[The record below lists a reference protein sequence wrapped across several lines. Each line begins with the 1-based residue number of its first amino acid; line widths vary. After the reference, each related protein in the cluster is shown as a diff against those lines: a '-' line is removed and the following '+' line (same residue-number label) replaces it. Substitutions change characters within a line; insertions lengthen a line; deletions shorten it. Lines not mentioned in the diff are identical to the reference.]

1 MILSGYT
8 YDGKPTEKQEEV
20 YEEAMSPEWAERI
33 RETYKHVFGSQ
44 QCRIT
49 EDELTDMLEGMY
61 DTHIHAAPDSY
72 GWRVRTEADVAR
84 KAIDYKFGGL
94 VFKGQGAPTS
104 YRQAFVKELADIY
117 AQQNEKKSIDIF
129 GGVCCASQVGGYN
142 PAAVEASFMV
152 GGKYVWTPS
161 KDSDFQHIV
170 EGNSKPGIK
179 CIDENGNLIP
189 EIHEIFKMIAEND
202 GVLGISHQSTRER
215 FMMIELAQKMGIKRI
230 VLEHVQMHITR
241 MSIPQL
247 KEAAK
252 KGVYLG
258 LAAVAGYC
266 NYVMPHVDN
275 YEAINWIKEIGAEH
289 FIAQTDMT
297 QLQNPDPIEGIRI
310 MAKILLS
317 QGLPIKDLQAIYVKN
332 PHDLLY

>member
-1 MILSGYT
+1 MRLAGYT
-8 YDGKPTEKQEEV
+8 YEGKPTDRPNEV
-20 YEEAMSPEWAERI
+20 YEEALEPVWAERI
-33 RETYKHVFGSQ
+33 RETYRYVFGSQ
-44 QCRIT
+44 ACRIT

-84 KAIDYKFGGL
+84 KAVDYKFGGL

-104 YRQAFVKELADIY
+104 YRQAFVQELADLY
-117 AQQNEKKSIDIF
+117 AEQQEKRKIDIF
-129 GGVCCASQVGGYN
+129 AGVCCSSQVGGYN
-142 PAAVEASFMV
+142 PAAVEASFAV

-161 KDSDFQHIV
+161 KDSDFQHIAENNPV
-170 EGNSKPGIK
+170 PGVK
-179 CIDENGNLIP
+179 CVDENGDLIP
-189 EIHEIFKMIAEND
+189 EIHEIFKLIAEHD
-202 GVLGISHQSTRER
+202 GVLGIGHQSTRER
-215 FMMIELAQKMGIKRI
+215 FLMIALAQEMGVKRI

-252 KGVYLG
+252 AGVYLG

-275 YEAINWIKEIGAEH
+275 QEACRWIRDIGPEH
-289 FIAQTDMT
+289 FVAQTDMT
-297 QLQNPDPIEGIRI
+297 QLQNPDPVEGIRI

-317 QGLPIKDLQAIYVKN
+317 QGLSVKDLQTIYVKN
-332 PHDLLY
+332 PRDLLY